1 MIRGTDFLYGLRFF
15 SRFNN
20 LLDIRMCGVLALSH
34 PVMLATHD
42 LVMRFGGL
50 CATDHANLSVV
61 AGEVHALIGPNGA
74 GKTTLIHQ
82 LSGSLRPTS
91 GRIEFDGMDITHL
104 PMPRRALAGL
114 VRSHQIT
121 SVFPRLSV
129 LDNLALAVQ
138 AHTVSSYRFWA
149 PARADAD
156 RYAQAAEV
164 AERVG
169 LAGVLGQWA
178 GAISHG
184 EQRALEVG
192 MALALRPKLLL
203 LDEPLAGMG
212 PEEGERMVA
221 LLQDLR
227 GEATLL
233 LVEHDM
239 DAVFRLADRISV
251 LVSGRVVAT
260 GTPDDIRRD
269 PLVQQ
274 AYLGDE
280 VPDAAGAGVPAE
292 RGAAQAPRRPSHHLD
307 PAAPGAAVE
316 PRPQP

>member
-1 MIRGTDFLYGLRFF
+1 MTVTAR
-15 SRFNN
+15 
-20 LLDIRMCGVLALSH
+20 H
-34 PVMLATHD
+34 PPILETHQ
-42 LVMRFGGL
+42 LVKRFGGL
-50 CATDHANLSVV
+50 CATDHANLSVT

-82 LSGSLRPTS
+82 LSGALAPTS
-91 GRIEFDGMDITHL
+91 GQVVFDGVDVTHT
-104 PMPRRALAGL
+104 PIHHRALMGL

-121 SVFPRLSV
+121 SVFPRLPV

-138 AHTVSSYRFWA
+138 AHQTGGEGAGLGPGWGQRLGLFWRS
-149 PARADAD
+149 ARRDAE

-169 LAGVLGQWA
+169 LGAALHTLA
-178 GAISHG
+178 GALSHG
-184 EQRALEVG
+184 EQRQLEVG
-192 MALALRPKLLL
+192 LALALRPKLLL

-221 LLQDLR
+221 LLANLR

-251 LVSGRVVAT
+251 LVSGRIIAT
-260 GTPDDIRRD
+260 GTPDAIRANAD
-269 PLVQQ
+269 VQR
-274 AYLGDE
+274 AYLGE
-280 VPDAAGAGVPAE
+280 EQAA
-292 RGAAQAPRRPSHHLD
+292 
-307 PAAPGAAVE
+307 
-316 PRPQP
+316 